1 MESVRLFLNLE
12 NGNGGHFLNILSR
25 FAAAHKLRQIER
37 KNGEKLEKQLEN
49 VECGLIWKMCVC
61 VGGGG
66 SSTQPFS
73 GSRHLTWD
81 DETHHINHHFPK
93 GLLLLAS

>member
-1 MESVRLFLNLE
+1 MNLRFKTEIFCQKMKMESVRLFLNLE

-49 VECGLIWKMCVC
+49 GECGLIWKMW
-61 VGGGG
+61 GGGFLNTTIFRL
-66 SSTQPFS
+66 STS
-73 GSRHLTWD
+73 YLG
-81 DETHHINHHFPK
+81 
-93 GLLLLAS
+93 